1 MAFSV
6 LPPLIG
12 EVSSSLFVALRIFD
26 LLDRQPLINDSG
38 GLILPSI
45 DGPQLTPG
53 CPAFFVVVCVRTGAA
68 AAGFI

>member
-12 EVSSSLFVALRIFD
+12 EVSSSLFVALRIFV

-45 DGPQLTPG
+45 DGPSLLARVLCG
-53 CPAFFVVVCVRTGAA
+53 RVCA
-68 AAGFI
+68 